1 LSAIVDEYAFPS
13 VVEMEHKWPERIP
26 RDIVPVTTI
35 DVICLQIRT
44 RIPTPVSMESLSSS
58 PGDFIPCIKFL
69 LKELEQCH
77 EQASSEVKD
86 SESHTLPKLFSIVP
100 NPSMQWR
107 FVSLNAEILASF
119 FTTVD
124 KPRRPEDYASV
135 FFEIFDF
142 NHLRIRK

>member
-1 LSAIVDEYAFPS
+1 MSRTSKQLS
-13 VVEMEHKWPERIP
+13 KGLRI
-26 RDIVPVTTI
+26 
-35 DVICLQIRT
+35 
-44 RIPTPVSMESLSSS
+44 
-58 PGDFIPCIKFL
+58 
-69 LKELEQCH
+69 
-77 EQASSEVKD
+77 AY
-86 SESHTLPKLFSIVP
+86 LPKLFSIVP

-142 NHLRIRK
+142 NHLRVRK